1 METFSQSEEN
11 YLKAI
16 CRLEI
21 DLNESVINT
30 NLIAESLETK
40 ASSVT
45 DMLKKLALKKLVNH
59 QKYKGVSLT
68 KKGRS
73 VALYIVRKHRLWECF
88 LVEKLKFKWDEVHD
102 IAEQLEHINS
112 EDLVSRLDSFLD
124 FPKHDPHGDPI
135 PDENGNISLHNNL
148 MLSTFELKKNC
159 KVVGVKD
166 SSNSFLKYLEKN
178 DIKLGSIIKI
188 IGKEDYD
195 NSLTIEINKKEKNI
209 SHQIANNIFIIDINK
224 ETK

>member
-1 METFSQSEEN
+1 MFSQSEEN

-30 NLIAESLETK
+30 NLIAESLSTK

-45 DMLKKLALKKLVNH
+45 DMIKKLAVKELVNY

-68 KKGRS
+68 EKGKS
-73 VALYIVRKHRLWECF
+73 VALSIVRKHRLWECF
-88 LVEKLKFKWDEVHD
+88 LVDKLKFKWDEVHD
-102 IAEQLEHINS
+102 IAEQLEHIKS
-112 EDLVSRLDSFLD
+112 KALVNRLDSFLE

-135 PDENGNISLHNNL
+135 PDKNGKLTPHQNL
-148 MLSTFELKKNC
+148 MLSTFELNKDC

-188 IGKEDYD
+188 LGKEDFD
-195 NSLTIEINKKEKNI
+195 DSLTIEINKKEINI
-209 SHQIANNIFIIDINK
+209 SHQIANNIFIIDKTIK
-224 ETK
+224 